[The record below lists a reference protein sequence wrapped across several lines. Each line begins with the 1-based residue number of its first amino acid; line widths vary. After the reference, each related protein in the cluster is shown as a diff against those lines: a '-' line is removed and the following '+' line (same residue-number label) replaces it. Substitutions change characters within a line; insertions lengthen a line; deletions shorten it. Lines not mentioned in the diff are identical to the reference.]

1 VRRRASAHRAR
12 PPPDAPPAAT
22 GCAGWSVDLKIAY
35 EVKGTV
41 GEHHATLTTTI
52 RATEN
57 LRTAVSTMFRYD
69 VTWLACVDDDGVYIG
84 YVTLRSI
91 TQLLAGAYRDG

>member
-1 VRRRASAHRAR
+1 MEEHGHKAIVMVGPRGRVR
-12 PPPDAPPAAT
+12 
-22 GCAGWSVDLKIAY
+22 GYVDLKIAH
-35 EVKGTV
+35 EGKGTV